1 MGEGPNEIERRIEQQ
16 RRHVEPKIQDL
27 KHRMAEDLTAARHEA
42 TYRIKDAGTTSAAVA
57 RGARGAVNGVFHTD
71 TRNALLARLV
81 IGFAVGFAS
90 RVMLPESQAHDERM
104 ALTEGQPGMNI
115 SP

>member
-1 MGEGPNEIERRIEQQ
+1 MGAGPNEIERRIEQQ
-16 RRHVEPKIQDL
+16 RREVEPKIRDL
-27 KHRMAEDLTAARHEA
+27 KHQVAEDLSSARHEA
-42 TYRIKDAGTTSAAVA
+42 TDRIRDAGAASAAIA
-57 RGARGAVNGVFHTD
+57 RGARGAVNGVFHMD

-90 RVMLPESQAHDERM
+90 RVMLPEHQAHDERM
-104 ALTEGQPGMNI
+104 ALTEGQPGMSI